1 MLKPVIIPAAYSG
14 GNGGIF
20 SSSRFKERDKENNR
34 QSVLLL
40 GQVRRYKP

>member
-14 GNGGIF
+14 GVVEIF
-20 SSSRFKERDKENNR
+20 SSSRFKEKDKENNR